1 MLKRFNLI
9 FLALNAIFTVWILNQ
24 ATENQEKKQAFN
36 ECIEEVSNK
45 CRSVI
50 SYATMLEKENSKL
63 NKKLRSCRESR

>member
-1 MLKRFNLI
+1 MLMRFNLI
-9 FLALNAIFTVWILNQ
+9 FLALNVIFTVWILNQ
-24 ATENQEKKQAFN
+24 ATESQEKEQAFN